1 MPAVVMHRS
10 QPGCQQKVRTWSR
23 DVIENNSALP
33 CSLGR
38 NVPGRR
44 AHPHTVPLPLSS
56 RSSTC
61 SEAEPGHSHCM
72 CSAPEQQIATFT
84 IRRA

>member
-1 MPAVVMHRS
+1 MPVVVMHRS
-10 QPGCQQKVRTWSR
+10 QPSCHQKVQKWSR

-33 CSLGR
+33 LSLGR

-44 AHPHTVPLPLSS
+44 AHPHTVPVPLSS
-56 RSSTC
+56 GSSTC
-61 SEAEPGHSHCM
+61 SEAELGHPHCM
-72 CSAPEQQIATFT
+72 RSAPEQQIAAFA